1 VRACV
6 LDDGAIKKFF
16 WTNQTNNERGGK
28 REIKHYPVGV
38 PVALLERHTTSCRR
52 CRVCQGTHTH
62 THVYNRKSEGSLNNN
77 SFLSRNYGVE
87 RSTLDAERKYKKVA
101 RKKGNIKAEN
111 SIDAVGEIA
120 NKKKTK
126 RI

>member
-38 PVALLERHTTSCRR
+38 PVALLERHNKLPKMSC
-52 CRVCQGTHTH
+52 VSGHTH